1 MDIFF
6 SKGKILSIK
15 WLDLRYL
22 HATFVTLF
30 RTAILQNIS
39 EWRLPKLVL
48 NASEWHEILSFP
60 CFISYFEHFLT
71 AGTVLNIIIGWSA
84 IFLLQYFYRKNMTQ
98 DVSRYF
104 INHLNNLKKLAN
116 LVYICRHCLDL
127 AFLEENF
134 GRITRNY
141 HKSKTF
147 FFIDLIT
154 ENKISFQNSFEEC
167 RRIVKLIREWLRECK
182 GGVFFFIQ

>member
-1 MDIFF
+1 
-6 SKGKILSIK
+6 
-15 WLDLRYL
+15 
-22 HATFVTLF
+22 
-30 RTAILQNIS
+30 
-39 EWRLPKLVL
+39 
-48 NASEWHEILSFP
+48 
-60 CFISYFEHFLT
+60 
-71 AGTVLNIIIGWSA
+71 
-84 IFLLQYFYRKNMTQ
+84 MTQ

-182 GGVFFFIQ
+182 GGVFFFYTVNITRLDVKFTITKYILIHQIITKM

>member
-1 MDIFF
+1 
-6 SKGKILSIK
+6 
-15 WLDLRYL
+15 
-22 HATFVTLF
+22 
-30 RTAILQNIS
+30 
-39 EWRLPKLVL
+39 
-48 NASEWHEILSFP
+48 
-60 CFISYFEHFLT
+60 
-71 AGTVLNIIIGWSA
+71 
-84 IFLLQYFYRKNMTQ
+84 MTQ

-134 GRITRNY
+134 SRITRNY